1 MLIYGKRKV
10 LLADCWL
17 RKTLLTSWT
26 YRHLIVLS
34 GHDDGLS
41 CPTFSQKRIKHVS
54 ANFYWR
60 SSRKFDPDTWQK
72 QRISCWNALASYEE
86 RSHGR
91 HRVQHFFT
99 IAAGY
104 HTASSHLLILY
115 HGDWGSPNISH
126 HLELMPPCWTNDRRF
141 YLHMRGQHTV
151 RP

>member
-10 LLADCWL
+10 LLTDCWL
-17 RKTLLTSWT
+17 RKTLLASWT

-91 HRVQHFFT
+91 ASGTAFLYNCGRTPYRVFRSSKST
-99 IAAGY
+99 MGIGVPR
-104 HTASSHLLILY
+104 TSHLL
-115 HGDWGSPNISH
+115 
-126 HLELMPPCWTNDRRF
+126 ELMTPCWTKDPRF
-141 YLHMRGQHTV
+141 NLHMRGQQTV